1 MLLSTSSMAPSVPI
15 WYTMSSALR
24 ARQPL
29 TIASDLDIEEF
40 CTMRLAFLAV
50 RQ

>member
-1 MLLSTSSMAPSVPI
+1 MAPSVPI
-15 WYTMSSALR
+15 WYTMSSTLR

-29 TIASDLDIEEF
+29 KFASDLDFEEF
-40 CTMRLAFLAV
+40 CTMRLPSLAV